1 MLASSIDF
9 EIELQPVAF
18 VQLAQ
23 ARTFDRADVHKG
35 IGLAVIT
42 GDEAKA
48 LHRVE
53 ELDGAGGLF
62 AGQLALRRGGLCRG
76 RDHIAD
82 NLQIGRG
89 NLAAAINQ
97 VEFQRLTFGQ
107 TFKAGTLDRADVDE
121 HVFAA
126 IFALNEAEALLGIEE
141 FDDALTLANDLS
153 RHAASTAAAG
163 ATRAAEAATITA
175 AKTATTAATAKAITA
190 TAKAITAT
198 AKAITATAET
208 ISTAEP
214 VSTAAKRIETLFAK
228 SVALVSAPA
237 ATPSIKTHK
246 PERTFASP
254 HCSSRCDVD
263 DSCGAAGQATAG
275 PFPLHPDIY
284 TNSSAIANRII
295 CTRPAPI
302 VYVTFLPMAV
312 HRGLVPA
319 RLIRPRFRRMSMF
332 IKLSDSVWVAP
343 QITVADVAQ
352 AAAQGITLIVN
363 NRPEDESP
371 DQTPGEDIAAAAA
384 AAGLAYVAIP
394 VGHSGFSEPQI
405 IALGKALDEAPG
417 PVLAY
422 CRSGT
427 RSTLLWSLTQ
437 ASRGHSPEAIASQ
450 AAKAGYDISPVRPLV
465 DMLAAKAG

>member
-1 MLASSIDF
+1 MH
-9 EIELQPVAF
+9 ECV
-18 VQLAQ
+18 
-23 ARTFDRADVHKG
+23 
-35 IGLAVIT
+35 GLAVVA
-42 GDEAKA
+42 GDEAEA
-48 LHRVE
+48 LHGIE
-53 ELDGAGGLF
+53 ELDRAGGAL
-62 AGQLALRRGGLCRG
+62 AGERTLRGHGLALGHG
-76 RDHIAD
+76 DDIAD
-82 NLQIGRG
+82 DNEVARR

-97 VEFQRLTFGQ
+97 REFQTLTFGQ
-107 TFKAGTLDRADVDE
+107 TLKARALDRADVHE
-121 HVFAA
+121 HILAA
-126 IFALNEAEALLGIEE
+126 IFALNEAEALLGVEE
-141 FDDALTLANDLS
+141 FDDALALANDLS
-153 RHAASTAAAG
+153 RHAASAAAAR
-163 ATRAAEAATITA
+163 ATRATKAATAATGCTTAKAAAIATAKAATITT
-175 AKTATTAATAKAITA
+175 AKTAATA
-190 TAKAITAT
+190 AT

-254 HCSSRCDVD
+254 HCSSRCHVD

-275 PFPLHPDIY
+275 PFPLHPVIY

-295 CTRPAPI
+295 CTPPPPI

-312 HRGLVPA
+312 HRGPVPA
-319 RLIRPRFRRMSMF
+319 RLIRPRFRRMPMF
-332 IKLSDSVWVAP
+332 IKLTDSVWVAP

-352 AAAQGITLIVN
+352 AAAQGIILIVN

-371 DQTPGEDIAAAAA
+371 DQTPGEEIAAAAA

-437 ASRGHSPEAIASQ
+437 ASRGGNPEAIAAQ
-450 AAKAGYDISPVRPLV
+450 AATAGYDIAPVRPLV